1 MLDTADG
8 TNTIRAAE
16 SQHIVQC
23 EAPGYATYE
32 AIVQHEPPGSGRQLI
47 LLEPESRIEGR
58 LKREQVASVQLAQQ
72 PHAIPQADRSEPDH
86 GIGWEW
92 FGRHR
97 FDLPQFSG
105 RERSAEI
112 DDQGNF
118 EFEGLVRGTYRLV
131 ITRGD
136 GSLVLFEQLVVGTG
150 STTSLGFID
159 LEASSTLMGRVRV
172 AAGRSPA
179 GIALELDRGLTAGG
193 AVPARSLTD
202 ANGNFAFE
210 GVPVG
215 THRLGIAAP
224 WSEYGGLRPLL
235 VDVSANETQHVEWDL
250 APFGPR
256 TVCISVDER
265 GAPAAG
271 VQLASADWDRRRHL
285 GYADDVGQLCAE
297 LRPGHDTHVLA
308 LTEDLEPLG
317 VLALGDGVAAPFESR
332 ASFTLACGSLLLR
345 FDETLPWSADDRV
358 ELRLERADWPLSP
371 LHFSLRQQ
379 PAGPQ
384 RGPALGDR
392 NVLFPRIAAGEW
404 SLTLHVHHR
413 VSPQQEHSYVAH
425 ATVRVE
431 ESQRALCD
439 VRFH

>member
-1 MLDTADG
+1 
-8 TNTIRAAE
+8 
-16 SQHIVQC
+16 
-23 EAPGYATYE
+23 
-32 AIVQHEPPGSGRQLI
+32 
-47 LLEPESRIEGR
+47 
-58 LKREQVASVQLAQQ
+58 
-72 PHAIPQADRSEPDH
+72 
-86 GIGWEW
+86 
-92 FGRHR
+92 
-97 FDLPQFSG
+97 
-105 RERSAEI
+105 
-112 DDQGNF
+112 
-118 EFEGLVRGTYRLV
+118 
-131 ITRGD
+131 
-136 GSLVLFEQLVVGTG
+136 VLFEQLVAGTG
-150 STTSLGFID
+150 TTTSLGFID
-159 LEASSTLMGRVRV
+159 LEARSTLRGRVRV
-172 AAGRSPA
+172 GVGRSPA
-179 GIALELDRGLTAGG
+179 GIALELNRGLTARG
-193 AVPARSLTD
+193 AAPARSLTD
-202 ANGNFAFE
+202 ANGDFAFE

-235 VDVSANETQHVEWDL
+235 VQVSANETAHVEWDL

-256 TVCISVDER
+256 TVCISASER

-271 VQLASADWDRRRHL
+271 VRLASADWDRRRHL
-285 GYADDVGQLCAE
+285 GHADEVGQLCAE

-308 LTEDLEPLG
+308 LTEDEEPLG

-345 FDETLPWSADDRV
+345 FEETLPWSADDRV

-371 LHFSLRQQ
+371 LHFSLRQN

-413 VSPQQEHSYVAH
+413 VSPQQEHSYVSH
-425 ATVRVE
+425 ATVRVV

-439 VRFH
+439 LRFH